1 MRKYLLLVF
10 AAGWLWSVLPVQ
22 EVRAEEQPRPVRVV
36 IDPGHGG
43 ENLGARYE
51 DYTEKDMTLMVAL
64 AMKEELEQYEGIEV
78 YLTRED
84 DQDLSLKERAVY
96 AAELDADFLFCLHF
110 NMSEDHI
117 LYGTECW
124 VSAFGDNFSKG
135 YAFAREELEQMT
147 GLGLYSRGIK
157 TRLNDEGTDYYG
169 IIRQSTERNI
179 PCVLIEH
186 CHLDHKNDQA
196 FYDHGDKLRE
206 FGRLDATA
214 VAKYFRLSSEALK
227 KDYSNYQPD
236 EAEILQTPIQPDLTE
251 PEECRISLEEQ
262 NPETGELTVRVT
274 ASDKDSGLLYYSYST
289 DGGQEY
295 SELLQWPEGEDSF
308 TFSVQQKEKE
318 KTLLCVTAY
327 NGYDLYTV
335 SNELSVLPAAPTAE
349 EETAET
355 VKAMTAAETFAEEKK
370 QEVQAAEQEQIKA
383 QEQTTDPENPQVSE
397 EMTTWKIAGAIL
409 LGGGL
414 ISLLILRIGSRKP
427 RKRQHKKRK

>member
-1 MRKYLLLVF
+1 MRKYLLLIF
-10 AAGWLWSVLPVQ
+10 AAGWLWLILPAQ
-22 EVRAEEQPRPVRVV
+22 EVSAREQPMPVRVV

-51 DYTEKDMTLMVAL
+51 DYTEKDMTLSVAR

-124 VSAFGDNFSKG
+124 VSAFGENFSKG

-157 TRLNDEGTDYYG
+157 TRLNEEGTDYYG
-169 IIRQSTERNI
+169 IIRQATARDI

-186 CHLDHKNDQA
+186 CHLDHKNDQT

-206 FGRLDATA
+206 LGRLDATA

-236 EAEILQTPIQPDLTE
+236 ETELLQTPILPDLTE
-251 PEECRISLEEQ
+251 PEECSILLEEQ

-274 ASDKDSGLLYYSYST
+274 ASDKESGLLYYSYST

-295 SELLQWPEGEDSF
+295 SELQRWPQGEDTF

-318 KTLLCVTAY
+318 KTILCVAAY
-327 NGYDLYTV
+327 NGYDLYTI
-335 SNELSVLPAAPTAE
+335 SNELEVLPAAPTIE
-349 EETAET
+349 EEKAET
-355 VKAMTAAETFAEEKK
+355 VKEKAAEETDAAEEK
-370 QEVQAAEQEQIKA
+370 QEVREADREQMDDQGQSEAEEKRQE
-383 QEQTTDPENPQVSE
+383 SE
-397 EMTTWKIAGAIL
+397 EIATWKITGAIL
-409 LGGGL
+409 LGGLL
-414 ISLLILRIGSRKP
+414 ISLLILHIGSRKP
-427 RKRQHKKRK
+427 RKKQRKKRK